1 MCSQPANKTASDTF
15 INVRMAVKD
24 CWNWLRRHEPIY
36 LTWKEVTL
44 ETIAASSR
52 LRILS
57 EDCVKPDCRNAML
70 DCLID
75 SLRVAATTKIKR
87 IDIVDIR
94 FHFNYGGVLF
104 IPAIILPQGKYR
116 HKAPYPR
123 RQSKR

>member
-1 MCSQPANKTASDTF
+1 LEGS
-15 INVRMAVKD
+15 
-24 CWNWLRRHEPIY
+24 
-36 LTWKEVTL
+36 TL

-57 EDCVKPDCRNAML
+57 EDCLKFDCRNAMQN
-70 DCLID
+70 CLID

-104 IPAIILPQGKYR
+104 IPAIILPQENTDTKL
-116 HKAPYPR
+116 PTLVV
-123 RQSKR
+123 S